1 MERRSS
7 GLGVPDV
14 LDLAA
19 VEPLASISQHDP
31 LLLFAGRLDVHPW
44 GATEETD
51 AVRG

>member
-19 VEPLASISQHDP
+19 VEPLASIAQHDP

-44 GATEETD
+44 RGTEFTD
-51 AVRG
+51 